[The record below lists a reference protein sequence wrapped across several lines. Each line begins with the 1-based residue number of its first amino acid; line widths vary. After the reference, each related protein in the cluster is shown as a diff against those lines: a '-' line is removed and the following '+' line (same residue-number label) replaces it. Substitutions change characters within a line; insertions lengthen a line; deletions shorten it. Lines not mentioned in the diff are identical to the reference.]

1 VRVRTY
7 GLLLLALV
15 GILPLAIF
23 GYLAMQRSEAT
34 AVDLAQ
40 ASNSRLATAIA
51 ERISAYATSERRL
64 LTVIGAAAL
73 EQPKQDDA
81 ATAIDAYELN
91 YQYFHNI
98 TVYRRDGSHWVGKPL
113 AAFGSYSKR
122 AIAGSAAVS
131 PVSPAGKNTAGAF
144 AHTMIIAEPV
154 MIAGRREGAV
164 IARMDLVGIW
174 PPINHTRVGTTGF
187 VRLLTADGTL
197 LAHGNPEERRFVF
210 NADKAANRALIA
222 AAKRNRVI
230 TNHQGKKVVA
240 SLASVP
246 GTDWVILVEQEV
258 AEAYAGAVAIR
269 RDLIL
274 LGAIAVFF
282 IIVLGVL
289 FGRALVRG
297 LERLRSH
304 TKTIARGDLETRLEP
319 RSRLVEVRALAE
331 SLNDM
336 SASLE
341 ALQAEAR
348 ARERVTTFGRV
359 AAGLAHDL
367 RRPVEAVRGALD
379 AAIDSPDD
387 AESEAL
393 LRKVVDVDL
402 PQLKDYMDDLRH
414 LAQAGEL
421 DLRRQF
427 TDPVELVERVV
438 AELKGNPKWGRIEF
452 SAAGTASHEV
462 FWDRR
467 LIRRALLNLAVN
479 AAEAILS
486 ESSHGN
492 VKVELSDADDDD
504 AVQLE
509 VCDTGPGIPPERL
522 PTLLEADFIS
532 SKRSSG
538 IGLGLGVV
546 RQVVH
551 AHAGKI
557 EVVSDEGQ
565 GTVFTLTLPRDE
577 PAVHQRKA

>member
-1 VRVRTY
+1 MRVRTY

-452 SAAGTASHEV
+452 SAAGTASHEA

>member
-1 VRVRTY
+1 MRVRTY